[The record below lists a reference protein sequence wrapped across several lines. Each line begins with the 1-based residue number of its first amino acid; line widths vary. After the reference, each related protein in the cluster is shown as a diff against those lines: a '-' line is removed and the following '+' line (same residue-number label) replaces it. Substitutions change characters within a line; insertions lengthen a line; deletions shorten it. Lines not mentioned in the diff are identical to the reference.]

1 MAKIT
6 RRYLTDEERQYI
18 IDNYGIANIVKM
30 TRHLNMQK
38 EQLQAFAS
46 NLRKQGYDVKR
57 YASKPSS
64 WTNEQEEWII
74 KNYKEK
80 SFEEMEEYIEKPI
93 SAIKSKIF
101 MLRKAGKIT
110 EYKNE
115 RTGAGKEVESPILT
129 IKNIKLKLEKGK
141 KYKISKNKARD
152 GRNQYGNEDFIGVLF
167 QETNR
172 LAVFKNKN
180 GIIESFLKVDFLIRE
195 YKIEEVKK

>member
-57 YASKPSS
+57 YASKPAS
-64 WTNEQEEWII
+64 WTNEQEKWLIE
-74 KNYKEK
+74 NYKEK

-115 RTGAGKEVESPILT
+115 RTGAEKEIEVPTLN
-129 IKNIKLKLEKGK
+129 IKNIKVNLKLGQV
-141 KYKISKNKARD
+141 YKVQIAKNEQRKNYIEHFEGIMVQD
-152 GRNQYGNEDFIGVLF
+152 
-167 QETNR
+167 
-172 LAVFKNKN
+172 NKN
-180 GIIESFLKVDFLIRE
+180 TVVLKHKMGYCETFLKSDLLIGE
-195 YKIEEVKK
+195 YKFEEVKK